1 MENEMSEIDVVLL
14 LIGAAVVVF
23 LGYTVIS
30 SLEKSVPDT
39 ASGKVKEV
47 EEALG
52 VQVADVELMGMTK
65 KELIAL
71 AQERDILVS
80 SRMRKAEIIEKIE
93 LK

>member
-1 MENEMSEIDVVLL
+1 MSEIDVVLL

-30 SLEKSVPDT
+30 SLEKSVPYT

>member
-1 MENEMSEIDVVLL
+1 MSEIDVVLL

>member
-1 MENEMSEIDVVLL
+1 MSEIDVVLL

-30 SLEKSVPDT
+30 SLEKSVPDNV
-39 ASGKVKEV
+39 SDKVKEV

-71 AQERDILVS
+71 AEERGVLVS
-80 SRMRKAEIIEKIE
+80 ARMRKAEIIELIE

>member
-1 MENEMSEIDVVLL
+1 MCEIDVVLL
-14 LIGAAVVVF
+14 LIGAAVVVL

-30 SLEKSVPDT
+30 SLEKSVPDNV
-39 ASGKVKEV
+39 SDKVKEV

>member
-1 MENEMSEIDVVLL
+1 MSEIDVVLL

-30 SLEKSVPDT
+30 SLEKSVPDNV
-39 ASGKVKEV
+39 SDKVKEV

>member
-1 MENEMSEIDVVLL
+1 MSEIDVVLL

-30 SLEKSVPDT
+30 SLEKSVPED
-39 ASGKVKEV
+39 KVKEV

>member
-1 MENEMSEIDVVLL
+1 MSEIDVVLL

-23 LGYTVIS
+23 LGYKVIS
-30 SLEKSVPDT
+30 SLEKSVPDNV
-39 ASGKVKEV
+39 SDKVKEV

>member
-1 MENEMSEIDVVLL
+1 MSEIDVVLL

-30 SLEKSVPDT
+30 SLDKSVPDNV
-39 ASGKVKEV
+39 SDKVKEV

>member
-1 MENEMSEIDVVLL
+1 MSEIDVVLL
-14 LIGAAVVVF
+14 LIGAAIVVF

-30 SLEKSVPDT
+30 SLEKSVPDNV
-39 ASGKVKEV
+39 SDKVKEV

>member
-1 MENEMSEIDVVLL
+1 MSEIDVVLL

-30 SLEKSVPDT
+30 SLEKSVPDNV
-39 ASGKVKEV
+39 SDKVKEV

-52 VQVADVELMGMTK
+52 VQVAVVELMGMTK

-80 SRMRKAEIIEKIE
+80 SCMRAEIIEKIE

>member
-1 MENEMSEIDVVLL
+1 MSQ
-14 LIGAAVVVF
+14 
-23 LGYTVIS
+23 T
-30 SLEKSVPDT
+30 KSRKSKRRP
-39 ASGKVKEV
+39 AYKS
-47 EEALG
+47 
-52 VQVADVELMGMTK
+52 ADVELMGMTK